1 MDGPEPALQPF
12 SRGNFVQ
19 NRSNLCHARASG
31 VVTSTKKLQ
40 SYFQTLDTGFW
51 QPVSDSPPRL
61 SRQPRLASRPTARE
75 PGGASRARRWK
86 RLGDAPSRCRVRA
99 TWPGPCLGSTR
110 RGPGACA
117 PSVTT
122 RREPEPVLQ
131 PWQVLNRTC
140 FVRGRQRHIFLFGRQ
155 LALHR
160 DGRVSRV
167 CAAVHVAHVSASR
180 RSRHVYRF
188 SGPYINSCGAGPG
201 LDPPPSSLHAAR
213 APFARRPQKTI
224 RKPPPRSRAASHAT
238 AALAASPRRRLGG
251 LASLRRPS
259 VADAADVHCDSS
271 RRDLEG
277 VADDLPSK
285 APDTRRPSR
294 AQIVA
299 ASAAARREASSSMRA
314 LRLNM
319 RLAGASWARQHGN
332 DNRSNTREAAS
343 ENMIRYRLLRISPD
357 LVLRNGR
364 KCIALHAR
372 KRPRSLRSCV
382 HRSQLPII
390 AS

>member
-1 MDGPEPALQPF
+1 M
-12 SRGNFVQ
+12 S
-19 NRSNLCHARASG
+19 
-31 VVTSTKKLQ
+31 
-40 SYFQTLDTGFW
+40 
-51 QPVSDSPPRL
+51 
-61 SRQPRLASRPTARE
+61 QPRAD
-75 PGGASRARRWK
+75 PGTCIDSRARI
-86 RLGDAPSRCRVRA
+86 LTVAAQVPA
-99 TWPGPCLGSTR
+99 STR
-110 RGPGACA
+110 LLRHYTQQGRPLHG
-117 PSVTT
+117 
-122 RREPEPVLQ
+122 
-131 PWQVLNRTC
+131 
-140 FVRGRQRHIFLFGRQ
+140 VRKRQ
-155 LALHR
+155 
-160 DGRVSRV
+160 
-167 CAAVHVAHVSASR
+167 SASR
-180 RSRHVYRF
+180 
-188 SGPYINSCGAGPG
+188 
-201 LDPPPSSLHAAR
+201 LH
-213 APFARRPQKTI
+213 
-224 RKPPPRSRAASHAT
+224 ASHAT